1 VHDLK
6 LQLKWIAEGRSQADT
21 SVAGLV
27 ARKKRTREIAVAAG
41 ALLLAGVAGFLGH
54 AYLQKPAV
62 SAPLM
67 RTSIQPPPDVSFA
80 NCQQFGL
87 RIVS

>member
-1 VHDLK
+1 VKTCLEKDPDERFQTVHDLK

-41 ALLLAGVAGFLGH
+41 ALLLAGW
-54 AYLQKPAV
+54 PV
-62 SAPLM
+62 SLATLIYRSPRCRL
-67 RTSIQPPPDVSFA
+67 P
-80 NCQQFGL
+80 
-87 RIVS
+87 